1 MTMIIHLDNIDQ
13 YNKALG
19 IETLHPLVTVCNLK
33 DVTNRELI
41 DNEVTWHY
49 GVYALFLKNTRSCL
63 LSYGHKSYDYS
74 DGTVTSFAPM
84 QTVTSTPIPGMD
96 HDVVAL
102 LFHPD
107 LIRGTSLAKGMA
119 DYRFFQ
125 YSSSEALHMS
135 ERERGIYLDC
145 IDKIKEEISRPI
157 DKFSR
162 KLICRNIELL
172 LDYCLRFYDRQFIT
186 RELENSSVI
195 ATFEQALNDFFHDRD
210 SIFMSGL
217 PSVKTFADKCCLSPN
232 YFGDL
237 VKKETGKT
245 PLEFI
250 QQKVIDIAKDELQST
265 DVLISEVA
273 YRLGFQSSQH
283 FNRYFKRC
291 TGMTPTQYRK
301 HSRQSA

>member
-1 MTMIIHLDNIDQ
+1 
-13 YNKALG
+13 
-19 IETLHPLVTVCNLK
+19 
-33 DVTNRELI
+33 
-41 DNEVTWHY
+41 
-49 GVYALFLKNTRSCL
+49 
-63 LSYGHKSYDYS
+63 
-74 DGTVTSFAPM
+74 M

-107 LIRGTSLAKGMA
+107 LIRGTSLAKGIA
-119 DYRFFQ
+119 DYRFLQ
-125 YSSSEALHMS
+125 YSSNEALHMS
-135 ERERGIYLDC
+135 ERERSIYLDC
-145 IDKIKEEISRPI
+145 IEKIKEEINHPL

-172 LDYCLRFYDRQFIT
+172 LDYCTRFYDRQFIT

-195 ATFEQALNDFFHDRD
+195 ATFEQALNEYFHNREKM
-210 SIFMSGL
+210 FMNGL
-217 PSVKTFADKCCLSPN
+217 PSVKVFADKCCLSPN

-245 PLEFI
+245 PVEFI
-250 QQKVIDIAKDELQST
+250 QQKVIDIAKEDLHST
-265 DVLISEVA
+265 DDTITEVA

-291 TGMTPTQYRK
+291 TGMTPTEYRK
-301 HSRQSA
+301 HSRQTA

>member
-1 MTMIIHLDNIDQ
+1 MIYRLDNIDR
-13 YNKALG
+13 YNHDLG

-33 DVTNRELI
+33 DVPNRELI
-41 DNEVTWHY
+41 DNETTWHY
-49 GVYALFLKNTRSCL
+49 GVYALFLKNTRSCR
-63 LSYGHKSYDYS
+63 LSYGHKEYDYS

-84 QTVTSTPIPGMD
+84 QTVTATPITGMD
-96 HDVVAL
+96 PDVVAL
-102 LFHPD
+102 LFQPD
-107 LIRGTSLAKGMA
+107 LMRGTSLAKGIA

-125 YSSSEALHMS
+125 YSSNEALHMS
-135 ERERGIYLDC
+135 ERERAIYLDC
-145 IDKIKEEISRPI
+145 IDKIKEEINRPI

-186 RELENSSVI
+186 RELENNSVI
-195 ATFEQALNDFFHDRD
+195 ATFEQALNEYFRNREA
-210 SIFMSGL
+210 IFMSGL
-217 PSVKTFADKCCLSPN
+217 PSVKVFADKCCLSPN

-245 PLEFI
+245 PVEFI
-250 QQKVIDIAKDELQST
+250 QQKIIDIAKEDLHST
-265 DVLISEVA
+265 DVTVTELA
-273 YRLGFQSSQH
+273 YSLGFQSSQH
-283 FNRYFKRC
+283 FNRYFKRS

>member
-1 MTMIIHLDNIDQ
+1 MFKLDNIDQ
-13 YNKALG
+13 YNHALG
-19 IETLHPLVTVCNLK
+19 IETVHPLVTVCNLK
-33 DVTNRELI
+33 DVPNRELI

-49 GVYALFLKNTRSCL
+49 GVYALYLKNTRSCL
-63 LSYGHKSYDYS
+63 LSYGHKEYDYS

-84 QTVTSTPIPGMD
+84 QTVTSTPIPGLD

-107 LIRGTSLAKGMA
+107 LIRGTSLAKSIG

-125 YSSSEALHMS
+125 YSSNEALHMS
-135 ERERGIYLDC
+135 ERERAIYLDC
-145 IDKIKEEISRPI
+145 IDKIKEEINHPL

-172 LDYCLRFYDRQFIT
+172 LDYCMRFYDRQFIT
-186 RELENSSVI
+186 RELENSNVM
-195 ATFEQALNDFFHDRD
+195 ATFEQALNDYFQN
-210 SIFMSGL
+210 SETSFMNGL
-217 PSVKTFADKCCLSPN
+217 PSVKYFADKCCLSSN

-250 QQKVIDIAKDELQST
+250 QHKSPKWPTDSVSKAAST
-265 DVLISEVA
+265 STA
-273 YRLGFQSSQH
+273 TSSA
-283 FNRYFKRC
+283 
-291 TGMTPTQYRK
+291 TPV
-301 HSRQSA
+301 

>member
-1 MTMIIHLDNIDQ
+1 M
-13 YNKALG
+13 
-19 IETLHPLVTVCNLK
+19 
-33 DVTNRELI
+33 
-41 DNEVTWHY
+41 
-49 GVYALFLKNTRSCL
+49 
-63 LSYGHKSYDYS
+63 
-74 DGTVTSFAPM
+74 
-84 QTVTSTPIPGMD
+84 
-96 HDVVAL
+96 
-102 LFHPD
+102 
-107 LIRGTSLAKGMA
+107 
-119 DYRFFQ
+119 
-125 YSSSEALHMS
+125 
-135 ERERGIYLDC
+135 
-145 IDKIKEEISRPI
+145 
-157 DKFSR
+157 
-162 KLICRNIELL
+162 
-172 LDYCLRFYDRQFIT
+172 
-186 RELENSSVI
+186 I
-195 ATFEQALNDFFHDRD
+195 ATFEQALNDYFHDRD

-250 QQKVIDIAKDELQST
+250 QQKVSDIAKDELQST

>member
-1 MTMIIHLDNIDQ
+1 
-13 YNKALG
+13 
-19 IETLHPLVTVCNLK
+19 
-33 DVTNRELI
+33 
-41 DNEVTWHY
+41 
-49 GVYALFLKNTRSCL
+49 
-63 LSYGHKSYDYS
+63 LSYGHKEYDYS

-84 QTVTSTPIPGMD
+84 QTVTSTPIPGLD

-125 YSSSEALHMS
+125 YSSNEALHMS
-135 ERERGIYLDC
+135 ERERAIYLDC
-145 IDKIKEEISRPI
+145 IDKIKEEINRPL

-186 RELENSSVI
+186 RELENNSVM
-195 ATFEQALNDFFHDRD
+195 ATFEQALNDYFHNRE

-217 PSVKTFADKCCLSPN
+217 PSVKTFAEKCCLSPN

-245 PLEFI
+245 PVEFI
-250 QQKVIDIAKDELQST
+250 QQKIIEIAKEELHST
-265 DVLISEVA
+265 DVTITEVA

-291 TGMTPTQYRK
+291 TGKTPTEFRK
-301 HSRQSA
+301 LSRRLA

>member
-1 MTMIIHLDNIDQ
+1 MIYKLDNIDQ
-13 YNKALG
+13 YNHDLG
-19 IETLHPLVTVCNLK
+19 IETVHPLVTVCNLK
-33 DVTNRELI
+33 DVPNRELI

-49 GVYALFLKNTRSCL
+49 GVYALFLKNTRSCM
-63 LSYGHKSYDYS
+63 LSYGYKEYDYS

-84 QTVTSTPIPGMD
+84 QTVTSTPIPGLD

-107 LIRGTSLAKGMA
+107 LIRGTSLAKNIA

-145 IDKIKEEISRPI
+145 IGKIKEEIYRPI

-162 KLICRNIELL
+162 KIISQNIELL

-195 ATFEQALNDFFHDRD
+195 ATFEQALNDYFHNEE
-210 SIFMSGL
+210 SVFMNGL
-217 PSVKTFADKCCLSPN
+217 PSVKTFADKCYLSPN

-245 PLEFI
+245 PIEFI
-250 QQKVIDIAKDELQST
+250 QQKIIDIAKEELHST
-265 DVLISEVA
+265 DVTITEVA

-291 TGMTPTQYRK
+291 TGMTPTEFRK
-301 HSRQSA
+301 RSRQSA

>member
-1 MTMIIHLDNIDQ
+1 MIYNLDNIDQ
-13 YNKALG
+13 YNHDLG
-19 IETLHPLVTVCNLK
+19 IETVHPLVTVCNLK
-33 DVTNRELI
+33 DVPNRELI

-49 GVYALFLKNTRSCL
+49 GVYALFLKNTRSCM
-63 LSYGHKSYDYS
+63 LSYGHKEYDYS

-84 QTVTSTPIPGMD
+84 QTVTSTPIPGLD

-107 LIRGTSLAKGMA
+107 LIRGTSLAKNIA

-145 IDKIKEEISRPI
+145 IGKIKEEIYRPI

-162 KLICRNIELL
+162 KIISQNIELL
-172 LDYCLRFYDRQFIT
+172 LDYCMRFYDRQFIT

-195 ATFEQALNDFFHDRD
+195 ATFEQALNDSFHNEE
-210 SIFMSGL
+210 SVFMNGL

-245 PLEFI
+245 PIEFI
-250 QQKVIDIAKDELQST
+250 QQKIIDIAKEELHST
-265 DVLISEVA
+265 DVTITEVA

-283 FNRYFKRC
+283 FNHYFKRC
-291 TGMTPTQYRK
+291 TGMTPTEFRK
-301 HSRQSA
+301 RSRQSA

>member
-1 MTMIIHLDNIDQ
+1 M
-13 YNKALG
+13 
-19 IETLHPLVTVCNLK
+19 
-33 DVTNRELI
+33 
-41 DNEVTWHY
+41 
-49 GVYALFLKNTRSCL
+49 
-63 LSYGHKSYDYS
+63 
-74 DGTVTSFAPM
+74 
-84 QTVTSTPIPGMD
+84 
-96 HDVVAL
+96 
-102 LFHPD
+102 
-107 LIRGTSLAKGMA
+107 
-119 DYRFFQ
+119 
-125 YSSSEALHMS
+125 
-135 ERERGIYLDC
+135 
-145 IDKIKEEISRPI
+145 
-157 DKFSR
+157 
-162 KLICRNIELL
+162 

-195 ATFEQALNDFFHDRD
+195 VTFEQALNDYFRDRD

-217 PSVKTFADKCCLSPN
+217 PSVKTFADKCYLSPN

>member
-1 MTMIIHLDNIDQ
+1 MMFKLDNIDQ
-13 YNKALG
+13 YNHALG
-19 IETLHPLVTVCNLK
+19 IETVHPLVTVCNLK
-33 DVTNRELI
+33 DVPNRELI
-41 DNEVTWHY
+41 DNEVTWQY
-49 GVYALFLKNTRSCL
+49 GVYALYLKNTRSCL
-63 LSYGHKSYDYS
+63 LSYGHKEYDYS

-84 QTVTSTPIPGMD
+84 QTVTSTPIPGLD

-125 YSSSEALHMS
+125 YSSNEALHMS
-135 ERERGIYLDC
+135 ERERAIYLDC
-145 IDKIKEEISRPI
+145 IDKIKEEINRPL

-186 RELENSSVI
+186 RELENNSVM
-195 ATFEQALNDFFHDRD
+195 ATFEQALNDYFHNRE

-217 PSVKTFADKCCLSPN
+217 PSVKTFAEKCCLSPN

-245 PLEFI
+245 PVEFI
-250 QQKVIDIAKDELQST
+250 QQKIIEIAKEELHST
-265 DVLISEVA
+265 DVTITEVA

-291 TGMTPTQYRK
+291 TGKTPTEFRK
-301 HSRQSA
+301 FSRRLA

>member
-1 MTMIIHLDNIDQ
+1 MIYNLDNIDQ
-13 YNKALG
+13 YNHDLG
-19 IETLHPLVTVCNLK
+19 IETVHPLVTVCNLK
-33 DVTNRELI
+33 DVPNRELI

-49 GVYALFLKNTRSCL
+49 GVYALFLKNTRSCM
-63 LSYGHKSYDYS
+63 LSYGHKEYDYS

-84 QTVTSTPIPGMD
+84 QTVTSTPIPGLD

-107 LIRGTSLAKGMA
+107 LIRGTSLAKNIA

-145 IDKIKEEISRPI
+145 IGKIKEEIYRPI

-162 KLICRNIELL
+162 KIISQNIELL

-195 ATFEQALNDFFHDRD
+195 ATFEQALNDYFHNEE
-210 SIFMSGL
+210 SVFMNGL
-217 PSVKTFADKCCLSPN
+217 PSVKTFAEKCYLSPN

-245 PLEFI
+245 PIEFI
-250 QQKVIDIAKDELQST
+250 QQKIIDIAKEELHST
-265 DVLISEVA
+265 DVTITEVA

-291 TGMTPTQYRK
+291 TGMTPTEFRK
-301 HSRQSA
+301 RSRQSA

>member
-1 MTMIIHLDNIDQ
+1 MMFKLDNIDQ
-13 YNKALG
+13 YNHALG
-19 IETLHPLVTVCNLK
+19 IETVHPLVTVCNLK
-33 DVTNRELI
+33 DVPNRELI
-41 DNEVTWHY
+41 DNEVTWQY
-49 GVYALFLKNTRSCL
+49 GVYAMYLKNTRSCL
-63 LSYGHKSYDYS
+63 LSYGHREYDYS

-84 QTVTSTPIPGMD
+84 QTVTSTPIPGLD

-125 YSSSEALHMS
+125 YSSDEALHMS

-145 IDKIKEEISRPI
+145 IEKIKEEINRPI

-186 RELENSSVI
+186 RELENHSVI
-195 ATFEQALNDFFHDRD
+195 ATFEQALNDFFHHKE
-210 SIFMSGL
+210 SIFMNGL
-217 PSVKTFADKCCLSPN
+217 PSVKMFADKCCLTPN

-237 VKKETGKT
+237 VKKSTGHT
-245 PLEFI
+245 
-250 QQKVIDIAKDELQST
+250 AKEHIHMAVVERVKFLIVSTKQS
-265 DVLISEVA
+265 ISEIA
-273 YRLGFQSSQH
+273 YAVGFKYPHHLSRVFRH
-283 FNRYFKRC
+283 V
-291 TGMTPTQYRK
+291 TGITPIEFRTR
-301 HSRQSA
+301 R

>member
-1 MTMIIHLDNIDQ
+1 MFKLDNIDQ
-13 YNKALG
+13 YNHALG
-19 IETLHPLVTVCNLK
+19 IETVHPLVTVCNLK
-33 DVTNRELI
+33 DVPNRELI

-49 GVYALFLKNTRSCL
+49 GVYALYLKNTRSCL
-63 LSYGHKSYDYS
+63 LSYGHKGYDYS

-84 QTVTSTPIPGMD
+84 QTVTSTPIPDLD
-96 HDVVAL
+96 HDVVVL

-107 LIRGTSLAKGMA
+107 LIRGTSLAKSIG

-125 YSSSEALHMS
+125 YSSNEALHMS
-135 ERERGIYLDC
+135 ERERAIYLDC
-145 IDKIKEEISRPI
+145 IDKIKEEINHPL

-172 LDYCLRFYDRQFIT
+172 LDYCMRFYDRQFIT
-186 RELENSSVI
+186 RELENSSVM
-195 ATFEQALNDFFHDRD
+195 ATFEQALHEYFHNHETT
-210 SIFMSGL
+210 FMNGL
-217 PSVKTFADKCCLSPN
+217 PSVKYFADKCCLSSN

-250 QQKVIDIAKDELQST
+250 QQKIIGIAKEELHST
-265 DVLISEVA
+265 DVTITEVA

-291 TGMTPTQYRK
+291 TGMTPTEFRK
-301 HSRQSA
+301 LSRQSA

>member
-1 MTMIIHLDNIDQ
+1 MMYILDNIDQ
-13 YNKALG
+13 FNQALG
-19 IETLHPLVTVCNLK
+19 IETVHPLVTVCNLK
-33 DVTNRELI
+33 DVPCRELI

-49 GVYALFLKNTRSCL
+49 GVYALYLKNTRSCL
-63 LSYGHKSYDYS
+63 LSYGHKEYDYS

-84 QTVTSTPIPGMD
+84 QTVKATPIPGLD
-96 HDVVAL
+96 HDVVTL
-102 LFHPD
+102 VFHPD
-107 LIRGTSLAKGMA
+107 LISGTSLAKSIS

-135 ERERGIYLDC
+135 ERERAIYLDC
-145 IDKIKEEISRPI
+145 IDKIKEEINHPL

-172 LDYCLRFYDRQFIT
+172 LDYCMRFYDRQFIT
-186 RELENSSVI
+186 RELENSNVM
-195 ATFEQALNDFFHDRD
+195 ATFEEALNDYFHNRD
-210 SIFMSGL
+210 AIFMNGL

-250 QQKVIDIAKDELQST
+250 QHKIIAIAKDELHST
-265 DVLISEVA
+265 DATITEVA

-283 FNRYFKRC
+283 FNRYFKRN

-301 HSRQSA
+301 HSRHSA

>member
-1 MTMIIHLDNIDQ
+1 MIYKLDNIDD
-13 YNKALG
+13 YNHALG
-19 IETLHPLVTVCNLK
+19 IETVHPLVTVCNLK
-33 DVTNRELI
+33 DVPNRELL

-49 GVYALFLKNTRSCL
+49 GVYALFLKNTRSCM
-63 LSYGHKSYDYS
+63 LSYGHKEYDYS

-107 LIRGTSLAKGMA
+107 LMRGTSLAKGID
-119 DYRFFQ
+119 DYRFLQ

-135 ERERGIYLDC
+135 ERERAIYLDC
-145 IDKIKEEISRPI
+145 IDKIKEEINRPL

-172 LDYCLRFYDRQFIT
+172 LDYCMRFYDRQFIT

-195 ATFEQALNDFFHDRD
+195 ATFEQALNEYFHNRE
-210 SIFMSGL
+210 SMFMKGL
-217 PSVKTFADKCCLSPN
+217 PSVKHFADKCCLSPN

-237 VKKETGKT
+237 VKMETGKT
-245 PLEFI
+245 PVEFI
-250 QQKVIDIAKDELQST
+250 QQKVIDIAKEDLHSSDDT
-265 DVLISEVA
+265 ITEVP
-273 YRLGFQSSQH
+273 YRLRFQSSQH

-291 TGMTPTQYRK
+291 TGMTPTEYRK
-301 HSRQSA
+301 SSRHTA